1 MLEKPT
7 EKELASR
14 IRKAIEANP
23 SELTFALWEGYIGA
37 LLEWGLIEPSCH
49 SRLCELIPQSTQLQR
64 ASLGMFLGEDGAES
78 YLQGKSD
85 S

>member
-1 MLEKPT
+1 MSAKPT

-49 SRLCELIPQSTQLQR
+49 SRLCELILNQLNYSEL
-64 ASLGMFLGEDGAES
+64 ALACF
-78 YLQGKSD
+78 
-85 S
+85 